1 MAETIRGGG
10 RVTAPGNTEER
21 LLQKRKFYI
30 RFLVTATVIMLLLF
44 NFGSW
49 FFLYRIQHFLEQELE
64 KRLVSI
70 AGLMVRNINTD
81 DVEAIMASE
90 DERWRRGLIQPELAR
105 LLDEQE
111 LEAAYIIDRNNQVII
126 DDGRYSFLGDQ
137 RTYLNQDA
145 AVIDSAWLGNISVSP
160 IHVFEG
166 NRFKNVYAPLTNEFL
181 EVPAILVLE
190 ASADFF
196 HILTM
201 FRRGL
206 IFSSLLSFGLIVI
219 FAFFISWMIT
229 LLIRTHESLQ
239 QKEKLAVMGQMAAS
253 VAHEIRN
260 PLGIIKG
267 TADVLKEKYAEE
279 NTSDE
284 LFDYISDEVRRLN
297 VLVGNFLSFAREPK
311 LEPKKTDL
319 IEVIEKAVAAMERED
334 QEKQVVITIDSTD
347 KIEPFSFDPNA
358 IQQVLF
364 NLLINAF
371 QAVDNSGTIQIQVEK
386 ILMKNKLF
394 ARVAVIDNGPG
405 IKGDSQKVFEPFYTT
420 KSSGSG
426 LGLAIC
432 KQIVE
437 KHNGRIE
444 MESKKNE
451 RTVFRFYLPM

>member
-1 MAETIRGGG
+1 MAEIIRGG
-10 RVTAPGNTEER
+10 RCVSEPVNTEER

-30 RFLVTATVIMLLLF
+30 RFLVISTVIMLLLF

-49 FFLYRIQHFLEQELE
+49 FFLYRMQNFLEHELE
-64 KRLVSI
+64 KRLISI
-70 AGLMVRNINTD
+70 AALMVRNISTE
-81 DVEAIMASE
+81 DVEAIIASE

-111 LEAAYIIDRNNQVII
+111 LEAAYIINRENQVVL
-126 DDGRYSFLGDQ
+126 DDGRHFFLGDQ
-137 RTYLNQDA
+137 RTYLSQDM
-145 AVIDSAWLGNISVSP
+145 AVIDSTWLGNISVSP
-160 IHVFEG
+160 IHVVEG
-166 NRFKNVYAPLTNEFL
+166 NRFKNVYAPFTNEFL

-190 ASADFF
+190 ASANFF
-196 HILTM
+196 EILTL
-201 FRRGL
+201 FKRGL
-206 IFSSLLSFGLIVI
+206 IFSSLVSFGLIVI
-219 FAFFISWMIT
+219 FSFFISWMIT

-279 NTSDE
+279 SNADE
-284 LFDYISDEVRRLN
+284 LFDYISAEVRRLN
-297 VLVGNFLSFAREPK
+297 VLVNNFLSFAREPK
-311 LEPKKTDL
+311 LEPKKADL
-319 IEVIEKAVAAMERED
+319 IQVVEKAVAAMERED
-334 QEKQVVITIDSTD
+334 QDKQVEVTVNVQD
-347 KIEPFSFDPNA
+347 KIDIFLFDPNA

-371 QAVDNSGTIQIQVEK
+371 HAVDNLGTIKIYIHK
-386 ILMKNKLF
+386 ILMKNKSF
-394 ARVAVIDNGPG
+394 ARVEIIDNGPG
-405 IKGDSQKVFEPFYTT
+405 IDGDVQKIFDPFYTT

-426 LGLAIC
+426 LGLAIS

-444 MESKKNE
+444 METSKNKG
-451 RTVFRFYLPM
+451 TVFRFYLPM